1 MPRWHGRTASAL
13 QIAPDAEL
21 LKAAGRLARLA
32 GRASP
37 RALATLAGGM
47 NNRVFRVEID
57 GGAPVVLKSYFHD
70 PRDPRDRLATEWRF
84 LTYAWARGVRA
95 IPEPLA
101 HEPTSHMAL
110 YGFVSGAKIAAGAV
124 TDAHVETA
132 ADFVLAI
139 NAPPRTPTM
148 LPPGSEACFSL
159 AQHVA
164 TVRRRVGRLSDLA
177 PDAPLRTDAQRFV
190 VDRLRPIWRRLEA
203 RIDREARTNG
213 FSLDQELN
221 PADCCLSPS
230 DFGFHNA
237 LEDEGGR
244 ITFLDFEYAGRD
256 DPAKLVCDYFC
267 QPEVPV
273 PMSHFES
280 FLERAAAGL
289 GLDSAIR
296 DRCHLLLDAYRVKWT
311 CIMLNDFLAVGAA
324 RRAFADAGA
333 WERRCRAQLTRAEA
347 KLSEIR
353 NP

>member
-1 MPRWHGRTASAL
+1 MQVAH
-13 QIAPDAEL
+13 DANL
-21 LKAAGRLARLA
+21 LEAAGRLARLA
-32 GRASP
+32 GTAGP
-37 RALATLAGGM
+37 RALTALAGGM

-57 GGAPVVLKSYFHD
+57 GGAPLVLKGYFHD
-70 PRDPRDRLATEWRF
+70 PRDPRDRLATEWNF
-84 LTYAWARGVRA
+84 LTFAWARGVRA

-101 HEPTSHMAL
+101 HEPASHIAL
-110 YGFVSGAKIAAGAV
+110 YGFVSGTKIAAGAV
-124 TDAHVETA
+124 TDAHVAAA

-164 TVRRRVGRLSDLA
+164 TVSRRVDRLSDLA
-177 PDAPLRTDAQRFV
+177 PDAPLRTQAECFV
-190 VDRLRPIWRRLEA
+190 ADRLRPVWRGIEA
-203 RIDREARTNG
+203 RIDREARTNR
-213 FSLDQELN
+213 FSFDQELD

-237 LEDEGGR
+237 LEDEDGR

-273 PMSHFES
+273 PMCHFES
-280 FLERAAAGL
+280 FQERAAAGL
-289 GLDSAIR
+289 GLDSAVQ
-296 DRCHLLLDAYRVKWT
+296 DRCRLLLDAYRVKWT

-324 RRAFADAGA
+324 RRAFAEAGA
-333 WERRCRAQLTRAEA
+333 WERRCRAQLAKAEA
-347 KLSEIR
+347 KLLEIR
-353 NP
+353 DP

>member
-1 MPRWHGRTASAL
+1 VR
-13 QIAPDAEL
+13 IVPDAEL
-21 LKAAGRLARLA
+21 LEAAGRLARLA

-37 RALATLAGGM
+37 RALATLTGGM

-57 GGAPVVLKSYFHD
+57 GGAPLVLKSYFHD
-70 PRDPRDRLATEWRF
+70 PRDPRDRLSTEWRF

-124 TDAHVETA
+124 TDAHVAAA
-132 ADFVLAI
+132 ADFVVAI

-159 AQHVA
+159 AQHLT

-177 PDAPLRTDAQRFV
+177 PDAPLRGEAQRFIAG
-190 VDRLRPIWRRLEA
+190 RLRPVWRELEA
-203 RIDREARTNG
+203 RIDREARASRI
-213 FSLDQELN
+213 SLDQELD

-237 LEDEGGR
+237 LEDESGR
-244 ITFLDFEYAGRD
+244 VTFLDFEYAGRD

-273 PMSHFES
+273 PMRHFEP
-280 FLERAAAGL
+280 FQERAAIGL
-289 GLDSAIR
+289 GLDSAVR
-296 DRCHLLLDAYRVKWT
+296 DRCRLLLDAYRVKWT
-311 CIMLNDFLAVGAA
+311 CIMLNEFLAIGAA

-333 WERRCRAQLTRAEA
+333 GERRCRTQLAKAEA

-353 NP
+353 SL